1 MEGSGRGHWKK
12 EGEGISQRTY
22 INDPQ
27 TQTMVWGWPEGGGAG
42 AGVKWEKGEKVGT
55 TVRV

>member
-1 MEGSGRGHWKK
+1 MK